1 MTEPVK
7 TLHHA
12 LELAV
17 ATEELAADF
26 YTHMARKFDN
36 QSEIG
41 DVFRQLASDEE
52 GHRQLFKNILDSVA
66 GREQVLSDDPNY
78 EYLKAAAQSKFFE
91 QDYFRDMK
99 DISSADE
106 ALGRALG
113 LEKATLLYYEGLRDY
128 LQHDDNLEK
137 IIKAEKRHVANLIR
151 IIPTSAKFRG
161 LDDTF

>member
-1 MTEPVK
+1 MTQEVK

-17 ATEELAADF
+17 ATEDMASDYYRRLAEKFADE
-26 YTHMARKFDN
+26 AEVK
-36 QSEIG
+36 Q
-41 DVFRQLASDEE
+41 VFEQLSADEE
-52 GHRQLFKNILDSVA
+52 GHKKAFKTILDNAA

-78 EYLKAAAQSKFFE
+78 EYLKAAAQSKFFDK
-91 QDYFRDMK
+91 DYFENIG
-99 DISSADE
+99 DINSTEE

-137 IIKAEKRHVANLIR
+137 VISAEKRHVANLIR
-151 IIPTSAKFRG
+151 IIPTEAKFRS
-161 LDDTF
+161 LDDSF